1 MVEAW
6 IQAITVGIFIGT
18 LVLMVLEKLHRTTVA
33 LLGAAAMIV
42 AHLLIGYFQPGD
54 GLYTPELGFVAIDF
68 NTLGLLFGMMVI
80 VGVIAETGLFEFVAI
95 RMAKTVL
102 GNYWGLTLML
112 GVVSATASAFLDNVS
127 TVLLLIPITIAI
139 AKRLELNPIPII
151 MVEILA
157 SNVGGA
163 ATLVGDPPN
172 IMIGSAANISF
183 MSFVIHI
190 TPIVIIT
197 MLVAIPLFKWM
208 FREEIKQTPSN
219 LEEILKTNEW
229 DEIKNMK
236 LLKKSLIVMGIVIIF
251 FGIHHIL
258 HIPAS
263 VIAILGAVA
272 LLVWGR
278 IHPEDALRHVHW
290 STLIFFA
297 ALFVFVGGLVQVGVM
312 DIVGDALVGF
322 TGGNLLVALVFIIW
336 FSAMTSATLSNIPAT
351 ATMIPIIFAMEPY
364 FNLEGFFIN
373 PMWWAL
379 SIGACFGG
387 NGLLVGSPANLI
399 AVGISE
405 KFGFQITFRYFMRKA
420 FPFMIVTLIVG
431 TGLLLLTVAIQL
443 ALM

>member
-6 IQAITVGIFIGT
+6 IQAITVVIFVGT

-42 AHLLIGYFQPGD
+42 AHLLFGYFQPSD
-54 GLYTPELGFVAIDF
+54 GLYTPALGFIAIDF

-80 VGVIAETGLFEFVAI
+80 VGVLAETGLFEFVAI

-127 TVLLLIPITIAI
+127 TVLLMIPITIAI

-157 SNVGGA
+157 SNIGGA

-219 LEEILKTNEW
+219 LEEILGTNEW

-236 LLKKSLIVMGIVIIF
+236 LLKKSLIVMAIVMIF
-251 FGIHHIL
+251 FGTHHIL
-258 HIPAS
+258 HIPIS
-263 VIAILGAVA
+263 VVAILGAVA

-312 DIVGDALVGF
+312 DMVGDALVGL

-387 NGLLVGSPANLI
+387 NGLLVSSPANLI

>member
-42 AHLLIGYFQPGD
+42 THLLIGYFQPTN
-54 GLYTPELGFVAIDF
+54 GLYTPDLGFIAIDF
-68 NTLGLLFGMMVI
+68 NTLGLLFGMMLI
-80 VGVIAETGLFEFVAI
+80 VGVLAETGLFEFVAI

-127 TVLLLIPITIAI
+127 TVLLMIPITIAI

-208 FREEIKQTPSN
+208 FREEIKQAPSN
-219 LEEILKTNEW
+219 LEEILGTNEW

-236 LLKKSLIVMGIVIIF
+236 LLKKSLIVMAIVMIF
-251 FGIHHIL
+251 FGTHHIL
-258 HIPAS
+258 HIPIS
-263 VIAILGAVA
+263 VVAILGAVA

-312 DIVGDALVGF
+312 DTVGDALVGL

-364 FNLEGFFIN
+364 FNLDGFFIN

-405 KFGFQITFRYFMRKA
+405 KFGFEITFRYFMRKA

>member
-6 IQAITVGIFIGT
+6 IQAITVVIFVGT

-42 AHLLIGYFQPGD
+42 THLLIGYFQPTD
-54 GLYTPELGFVAIDF
+54 GLYTPDLGFIAIDF
-68 NTLGLLFGMMVI
+68 NTLGLLFGMMLI
-80 VGVIAETGLFEFVAI
+80 VGVLAETGLFEFVAI

-139 AKRLELNPIPII
+139 AKRLELNQIPII

-172 IMIGSAANISF
+172 IMIGSAADISF
-183 MSFVIHI
+183 MSFVINI

-208 FREEIKQTPSN
+208 FREEIKQAPSN
-219 LEEILKTNEW
+219 LEEILATNEW

-263 VIAILGAVA
+263 VVAILGAVA

-312 DIVGDALVGF
+312 DMVGDALVGL

-387 NGLLVGSPANLI
+387 NGLLVSSPANLI

>member
-6 IQAITVGIFIGT
+6 IQAITVGIFVGT
-18 LVLMVLEKLHRTTVA
+18 FVLMILEKLHRTTVA

-54 GLYTPELGFVAIDF
+54 GLLTPDLGLAAIDF

-80 VGVIAETGLFEFVAI
+80 VGVIAETGFFEFVAI

-112 GVVSATASAFLDNVS
+112 GIVSATASAFLDNVS

-139 AKRLELNPIPII
+139 AKRLEYNPIPII

-172 IMIGSAANISF
+172 IMIGSIADISF

-219 LEEILKTNEW
+219 LEEILETNEW

-263 VIAILGAVA
+263 VVAILGAVA

-297 ALFVFVGGLVQVGVM
+297 ALFVFVEGLVQVGVM
-312 DIVGDALVGF
+312 DIVGDALVGL

-364 FNLEGFFIN
+364 FNLDGFFIN

-431 TGLLLLTVAIQL
+431 TGLLLLTVVIQL

>member
-42 AHLLIGYFQPGD
+42 AHLLIGYSQPG
-54 GLYTPELGFVAIDF
+54 GSLYTPELGFVAIDF

-127 TVLLLIPITIAI
+127 TILLLIPITIAI

-172 IMIGSAANISF
+172 IMIGSIAEISF

-263 VIAILGAVA
+263 VVAILGAVA

>member
-6 IQAITVGIFIGT
+6 IQAITVVIFVGT
-18 LVLMVLEKLHRTTVA
+18 FLLMVLEKLHRTTVA

-54 GLYTPELGFVAIDF
+54 GLLTPDLGLAAIDF
-68 NTLGLLFGMMVI
+68 NTLGLLFGMMLI
-80 VGVIAETGLFEFVAI
+80 VGVIAETGFFEFVAI

-139 AKRLELNPIPII
+139 AKRLEYNPIPII

-172 IMIGSAANISF
+172 IMIGSIADISF

-219 LEEILKTNEW
+219 LEEILETNEW

-263 VIAILGAVA
+263 VVAILGAVA

-297 ALFVFVGGLVQVGVM
+297 ALFVFVEGLVQVGVM
-312 DIVGDALVGF
+312 DIVGDALVGL

-405 KFGFQITFRYFMRKA
+405 KFGFEITFRYFMRKA

>member
-42 AHLLIGYFQPGD
+42 AHLLIGYSQPG
-54 GLYTPELGFVAIDF
+54 GSLYTPELGFVAIDF

-127 TVLLLIPITIAI
+127 TILLLIPITIAI

-263 VIAILGAVA
+263 VVAILGAVA

>member
-1 MVEAW
+1 AW

-42 AHLLIGYFQPGD
+42 AHLLIGYSQPG
-54 GLYTPELGFVAIDF
+54 GSLYTPELGFVAIDF

-127 TVLLLIPITIAI
+127 TILLLIPITIAI

-172 IMIGSAANISF
+172 IMIGSIAEISF

-263 VIAILGAVA
+263 VVAILGAVA

>member
-1 MVEAW
+1 
-6 IQAITVGIFIGT
+6 
-18 LVLMVLEKLHRTTVA
+18 
-33 LLGAAAMIV
+33 IV

-54 GLYTPELGFVAIDF
+54 GLLTPDLGLAAIDF

-80 VGVIAETGLFEFVAI
+80 VGVIAETGFFEFVAI

-112 GVVSATASAFLDNVS
+112 GIVSATASAFLDNVS

-139 AKRLELNPIPII
+139 AKRLEYNPIPII

-172 IMIGSAANISF
+172 IMIGSIADISF

-219 LEEILKTNEW
+219 LEEILETNEW

-263 VIAILGAVA
+263 VVAILGAVA

-297 ALFVFVGGLVQVGVM
+297 ALFVFVEGLVQVGVM
-312 DIVGDALVGF
+312 DIVGDALVGL

-364 FNLEGFFIN
+364 FNLDGFFIN

-431 TGLLLLTVAIQL
+431 TGLLLLTVVIQL

>member
-18 LVLMVLEKLHRTTVA
+18 FVLMVLEKLHRTTVA

-54 GLYTPELGFVAIDF
+54 GLLTPDLGLAAIDF

-80 VGVIAETGLFEFVAI
+80 VGVIAETGFFEFVAI

-112 GVVSATASAFLDNVS
+112 GIVSATASAFLDNVS

-139 AKRLELNPIPII
+139 AKRLEYNPIPII

-172 IMIGSAANISF
+172 IMIGSIADISF
-183 MSFVIHI
+183 LSFVIHI
-190 TPIVIIT
+190 APIVIIT

-219 LEEILKTNEW
+219 LEEILETNEW

-263 VIAILGAVA
+263 VVAILGAVA
-272 LLVWGR
+272 LLVWGG

-297 ALFVFVGGLVQVGVM
+297 ALFVFVEGLVQVGVM
-312 DIVGDALVGF
+312 DLVGDALVGL

-364 FNLEGFFIN
+364 FNLDGFFIN

-431 TGLLLLTVAIQL
+431 TGLLLLTVVIQL
-443 ALM
+443 SLM